1 MKIYKCYQLV
11 DRYLSSG
18 DNQKLSLILEEITIL
33 FCSISLRNFIQ
44 LSTGKAAL
52 KDANHCWEF

>member
-1 MKIYKCYQLV
+1 M
-11 DRYLSSG
+11 
-18 DNQKLSLILEEITIL
+18 ILEEITIL